1 MPSRMQQTV
10 ALGADFW
17 NDSCDLKEL
26 GHAVQEGATGATSNP
41 VIVATAIKS
50 DQATW
55 VPVLDALI
63 ADFPHDTEDDVAWKL
78 IEAVGKRA
86 AALLHPVFEKTRGKK
101 GYLSMQVNP
110 KFYRDPARMLEHGRR
125 LSGVAPNV
133 AIKVPA
139 TVEGI
144 EAGSALVAEGINVN
158 ATVSF
163 TVPQAVYVAQAF
175 ERALDRARAAGR
187 DMERLHP
194 YVTLMVGR
202 LDDHLQRVMA
212 KESVTIEPGFLHWA
226 GVAVFKRAHRLFVER
241 GYGSTL
247 LSAAYRHHLHWSELA
262 GPGVIL
268 TMPYAWWNQF
278 NASDIDI
285 TARLDEPVDARV
297 LDALQKKFKEFRRA
311 YEEDGLKPEEFVRY
325 GATIHTL
332 NQFIGG
338 YQDLLGFVRER
349 MLR

>member
-1 MPSRMQQTV
+1 MPSKMQQTV

-17 NDSCDLKEL
+17 NDSCDLREL
-26 GHAVQEGATGATSNP
+26 AHAVQEGATGATSNP

-78 IEAVGKRA
+78 IEAVGQRA
-86 AALLHPVFEKTRGKK
+86 AALLHPAFEKTRGRK

-110 KFYRDPARMLEHGRR
+110 KLFRDPARMLEHGRR
-125 LSGVAPNV
+125 LAGVAPNV

-226 GVAVFKRAHRLFVER
+226 GVAVFKQAHRLFQEK
-241 GYGSTL
+241 GYRSTL
-247 LSAAYRHHLHWSELA
+247 LSAAYRHHLHWSQLL

-278 NASDIDI
+278 NASGVEVK
-285 TARLDEPVDARV
+285 ARLDAPVAPPVVDA
-297 LDALQKKFKEFRRA
+297 LLAHFPDFRRA
-311 YEEDGLKPEEFVRY
+311 YEPDGLRPEEFVHY

-338 YQDLLGFVRER
+338 YHDLLAFVRER
-349 MLR
+349 LLR

>member
-1 MPSRMQQTV
+1 MPSKMQQTIAV
-10 ALGADFW
+10 GADFW
-17 NDSCDLKEL
+17 NDSCDLREL
-26 GHAVQEGATGATSNP
+26 GHAVQEGAVGATSNP

-55 VPVLDALI
+55 VPVLDALVS
-63 ADFPHDTEDDVAWKL
+63 DFPHDTEDDIAWKL
-78 IEAVGKRA
+78 IEAVGRRA
-86 AALLHPVFEKTRGKK
+86 TALLQPVWEKTRGRK

-110 KFYRDPARMLEHGRR
+110 KLYRDPARMLEHARR
-125 LSGVAPNV
+125 LAAVAPNV

-139 TVEGI
+139 TVEGL
-144 EAGSALVAEGINVN
+144 EAGERLVSEGINVN

-163 TVPQAVYVAQAF
+163 SVPQAVYAAQAF
-175 ERALDRARAAGR
+175 ERALDRAKAAGL

-212 KESVTIEPGFLHWA
+212 KGAVTVEPGFLHWA
-226 GVAVFKRAHRLFVER
+226 GVAVFKEAHRIFRER
-241 GYGSTL
+241 GYRGTL

-268 TMPYAWWNQF
+268 TLPYAWWNQF
-278 NASDIDI
+278 NASDIEVE
-285 TARLDEPVDARV
+285 ARLERPVEPRIIDTLLR
-297 LDALQKKFKEFRRA
+297 KFAEFRRA
-311 YEEDGLKPEEFVRY
+311 YDENGMRPEEFVHY
-325 GATIHTL
+325 GASVHTL
-332 NQFIGG
+332 TQFIGG
-338 YQDLLGFVRER
+338 YQELLGFVRER